1 MKCLISKTQ
10 GGTVKK
16 EVVNFGGQLRT
27 ILIHRDLEKLLG
39 LDNVESLIADIIILH
54 LDSVIDRLSEFEEE

>member
-1 MKCLISKTQ
+1 M
-10 GGTVKK
+10 KK